1 MLVAD
6 MKNGSKYI
14 QQQAKQQRFFD
25 ILPVE
30 FNWMLAVDL
39 GQKLNMSSSSV
50 RRYLLGGEFE
60 RIGKGQY
67 RKVVKEV
74 GGEQ

>member
-1 MLVAD
+1 
-6 MKNGSKYI
+6 
-14 QQQAKQQRFFD
+14 
-25 ILPVE
+25 
-30 FNWMLAVDL
+30 MLAVGL

-67 RKVVKEV
+67 RKVIKEV
-74 GGEQ
+74 AGEH